1 MTLPEAKSIA
11 RHLGLTLRLLRSGN
25 YRVNFRDGDETTAY
39 YTDDLE
45 DAVSTAVEM
54 ARKQE
59 VANAGAEAELVA
71 QPMIL
76 AATNKYLAKSN
87 KSRLPSKATKRRNDN
102 ASVTPKAGFPVFGS
116 RILRSAVCV
125 AFAVMCAA
133 AAWQAALMS
142 QPANK
147 GATKWQELSGVLA
160 RLKPFSVLPH
170 SRMPRVG
177 GGPIMKQRPATLRRR
192 STSSPH

>member
-87 KSRLPSKATKRRNDN
+87 KSRAGEQATKRRN
-102 ASVTPKAGFPVFGS
+102 AMSVGQRSTKMAELFVLVLWFFLCYTAG
-116 RILRSAVCV
+116 LYAKTK
-125 AFAVMCAA
+125 
-133 AAWQAALMS
+133 
-142 QPANK
+142 K
-147 GATKWQELSGVLA
+147 GRNGYVYFVLA
-160 RLKPFSVLPH
+160 LLFSPLVVWPVVEL
-170 SRMPRVG
+170 
-177 GGPIMKQRPATLRRR
+177 IPAKREAT
-192 STSSPH
+192 TT